1 MAIPFIRDFEPRY
14 GEAVRLSPRVRRV
27 VADNPGPF
35 TFYGTGVYIIGAGEA
50 VTVIDPGPDTPNHR
64 EALWRALEGRRV
76 DAVLLTH
83 HHLDHTPLARPLARE
98 HNCPVY
104 GMSVRDSSDFETDIL
119 LDEGGDTDFLPDV
132 EVADCD
138 ALPGGLRALHT
149 PGHTS
154 NHLCFALPAEDALFT
169 GDHIMGWSTTVVV
182 PPDGSMS
189 DYMASLERVIAGGF
203 STLYPTHGAPIAEP
217 DAFLSAYRAHRFAR
231 EAKVVAAL
239 EALGGGSVS
248 DLVASVYADTDT
260 ALWPAASQSLL
271 AHLIWLQNKGEARR
285 EGKVWR
291 LASAQS

>member
-14 GEAVRLSPRVRRV
+14 GEAVQLSPLVRRV

-76 DAVLLTH
+76 EAVLLTH

-119 LDEGGDTDFLPDV
+119 LDEGGDTDFRPDV
-132 EVADCD
+132 EVADGD
-138 ALPGGLRALHT
+138 ALPGGLHALHT

-154 NHLCFALPAEDALFT
+154 NHLCFALPAETALFT

-239 EALGGGSVS
+239 DALGGGGVS
-248 DLVASVYADTDT
+248 DLVANVYADTDS

-271 AHLIWLQNKGEARR
+271 AHLIWLQDKGKARR
-285 EGKVWR
+285 DGKVWR
-291 LASAQS
+291 LA